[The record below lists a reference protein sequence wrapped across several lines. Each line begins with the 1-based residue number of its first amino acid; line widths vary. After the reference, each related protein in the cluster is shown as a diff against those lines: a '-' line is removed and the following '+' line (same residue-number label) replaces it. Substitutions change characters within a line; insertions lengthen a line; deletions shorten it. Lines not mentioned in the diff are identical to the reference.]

1 MTTLSNWNENV
12 QRLCIVLYPVNVQIA
27 FSALILNIQIDAFSL
42 AAATNRI
49 LAAVQFSMFFIMK
62 LHLYSAY
69 IDSV

>member
-42 AAATNRI
+42 VATNTI
-49 LAAVQFSMFFIMK
+49 LTAVQFSMFFIMK
-62 LHLYSAY
+62 LHLYSAD